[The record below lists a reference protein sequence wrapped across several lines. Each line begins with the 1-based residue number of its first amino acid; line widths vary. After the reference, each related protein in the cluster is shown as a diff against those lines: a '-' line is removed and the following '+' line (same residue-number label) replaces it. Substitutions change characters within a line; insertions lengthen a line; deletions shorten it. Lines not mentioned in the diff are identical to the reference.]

1 MMSVLFVNA
10 EERKL
15 GHLLFVVRFSFV
27 HFCLQTV
34 GLTHLGRVFLQL
46 DFSRMLL

>member
-15 GHLLFVVRFSFV
+15 GHLLFVVRFL
-27 HFCLQTV
+27 FCALLFADSRSDT
-34 GLTHLGRVFLQL
+34 LGKSV
-46 DFSRMLL
+46 SSA